1 MGKASYSR
9 GSQKQSKKGNGFT
22 LLLLSNIEKK
32 PVQIRLPRLFL
43 RTCAALFLFL
53 IGLTGYGLISAALLK
68 PVARQKA
75 ALESE
80 ISALREEQ
88 NKIISENQSLKA
100 YTVQQDKEMQTLQD
114 ISNDLK
120 SNVQDIQQRD
130 SALREKLGMQGG
142 GEAEGQS
149 PAASDAAGSSGESSG
164 GAEEAAEYYSAEGL
178 SEDGSELILSDRP
191 RLKLAAFVSYRPP
204 RQAETEL
211 LAEELYR
218 QKQLRLQSATN
229 YSQYEGVVSSRE
241 FQAAQKAEQSRERRA
256 SIVAY
261 AMQFLGGKYR
271 WGANDPHTGVDC
283 SGFTR
288 YVLGHA
294 GGVYLNRTA
303 AEQSRQGSEVSVSNI
318 RPGDLLF
325 YGSSGHVDHVAMY
338 IGDGKVI
345 HASNSRNGIRISSWN
360 YRNPVRIKNMIG
372 E

>member
-130 SALREKLGMQGG
+130 SALREKLGMQGE

-149 PAASDAAGSSGESSG
+149 PAASDAAGSSSVT
-164 GAEEAAEYYSAEGL
+164 AEEAAEYYNAEGL

-191 RLKLAAFVSYRPP
+191 RLKLTAFVSYRPP

-218 QKQLRLQSATN
+218 QKQLLLQSATN

-241 FQAAQKAEQSRERRA
+241 FQAAQKAEQARERRA